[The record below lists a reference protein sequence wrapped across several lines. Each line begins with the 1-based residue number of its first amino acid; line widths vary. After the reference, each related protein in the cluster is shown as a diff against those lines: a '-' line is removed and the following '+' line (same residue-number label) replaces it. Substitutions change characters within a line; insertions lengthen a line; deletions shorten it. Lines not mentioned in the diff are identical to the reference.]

1 MLLSARWV
9 LSMQQPASLRL
20 FPGTQD
26 CRGQGMVAVEHS
38 NKNLQ
43 VLSCLAPGNQQD
55 AVGPGSR
62 LVCSD
67 FP

>member
-1 MLLSARWV
+1 
-9 LSMQQPASLRL
+9 
-20 FPGTQD
+20 
-26 CRGQGMVAVEHS
+26 MVAVEHS

-67 FP
+67 FPWLPVAVVSVGGCS